1 MKRSGYYG
9 IHLSLLIVAPLLLCC
24 CGCFTMFKNK
34 DILTK
39 KELSSGYRQGTAIYF
54 LCEYSLFE
62 KGTTIIPL
70 YAWSPGTVYF
80 HAIYLYEF
88 DITSGRLTQ
97 ISELKSL
104 PSEKSRG
111 SIRDTR
117 WARDGS
123 VVYLVYHSGRDGMT
137 SPMKRHVYRI
147 TVKDSLVEEV
157 SGEKGEAVMKH
168 FFSGNAGLPGSN
180 GDVLKPSR
188 VWYYAGC
195 LQTVSWRLP
204 MPTEFS
210 DMSDR
215 ESRRIIIEERGDRY
229 LREAV
234 FSGMMKTLDEK
245 AVQNMTH
252 DMEKWMEKLPRHK
265 KMIYG
270 PYREEWKTRLS
281 LQARYGIRSAPQNLE
296 EALFLRDG
304 AAAEAFL
311 RQDPAVNRPDGD
323 GRTAMMIAA
332 YVDDSAIVKDLLRR
346 GADINARD
354 NNGCTPLMYAIFG
367 GAGRTMELLLQHGAE
382 TKLETRS
389 GWTAWMFVSSTELR
403 ERYLAIVQ

>member
-9 IHLSLLIVAPLLLCC
+9 IHLSLFVVALLLLCC

-34 DILTK
+34 DILTR
-39 KELSSGYRQGTAIYF
+39 KELSPGYRQGTTIYF
-54 LCEYSLFE
+54 LCEYSLLE
-62 KGTTIIPL
+62 KGITIIPL
-70 YAWSPGTVYF
+70 YAWLPGTIHFRAV
-80 HAIYLYEF
+80 YLYGF
-88 DITSGRLTQ
+88 DISGERLTQ
-97 ISELKSL
+97 ISELKLS
-104 PSEKSRG
+104 PPEKGRG
-111 SIRDTR
+111 NIRDTR
-117 WARDGS
+117 WAGDGS
-123 VVYLVYHSGRDGMT
+123 IVYLVYYSGRDNTT
-137 SPMKRHVYRI
+137 SSMKRHVYRV
-147 TVKDSLVEEV
+147 TVKNSLVEAV
-157 SGEKGEAVMKH
+157 SGEMEEAVMKH
-168 FFSGNAGLPGSN
+168 FFTGNAGLPGSN

-188 VWYYAGC
+188 VWSYTGGLRA
-195 LQTVSWRLP
+195 QSWRLP

-215 ESRRIIIEERGDRY
+215 EYRRIIIEERGDRY

-234 FSGMMKTLDEK
+234 FLAMRKTLDERSGREMI
-245 AVQNMTH
+245 Q

-270 PYREEWKTRLS
+270 PYREEWLARLS
-281 LQARYGIRSAPQNLE
+281 LQARYGIKSAPRNLE
-296 EALFLRDG
+296 EALFLRDCS
-304 AAAEAFL
+304 AAEAFL

-332 YVDDSAIVKDLLRR
+332 YVDNSAIMKDLLRR
-346 GADINARD
+346 GAEINARD

-367 GAGRTMELLLQHGAE
+367 GAGRTMELLLRHGAE

-389 GWTAWMFVSSTELR
+389 GWTAWMFVSGTELR